1 MSMSA
6 AGTSAGATT
15 PRETDLRRFLL
26 QPLAGTWV
34 RDTVLVVG
42 AVLLTALCA
51 QISIPVPGS
60 PVPITGQTFAVMLIG
75 ASLGVR
81 RGLVSMLAYL
91 VVGAIGAP
99 IFSGGSS
106 GGHVILG
113 ATGGY
118 IVGFLLAAP
127 LMGWAAARGWDRTPL
142 KAFPVFLVGQLA
154 IFGVGVPWL
163 AVAAHVSLSTAITLG
178 FTPFILGGI
187 LKGALAGALLPTAW
201 KLAGRDR

>member
-1 MSMSA
+1 
-6 AGTSAGATT
+6 
-15 PRETDLRRFLL
+15 
-26 QPLAGTWV
+26 
-34 RDTVLVVG
+34 VLVLA
-42 AVLLTALCA
+42 AVALTAGCA
-51 QISIPVPGS
+51 QISVPVPGS

-81 RGLVSMLAYL
+81 RGLVSMLVYL
-91 VVGAIGAP
+91 VVGAAGAP
-99 IFSGGSS
+99 IFSDGSS
-106 GGHVILG
+106 GGHVLLG

-118 IVGFLLAAP
+118 IVGFLIAAP

-163 AVAAHVSLSTAITLG
+163 AVSAHVSFPTAITLG

-187 LKGALAGALLPTAW
+187 VKGALVGALLPTAW
-201 KLAGRDR
+201 KLVGRDR

>member
-1 MSMSA
+1 MSLSA
-6 AGTSAGATT
+6 TSSPADVPAGGNTAI
-15 PRETDLRRFLL
+15 RQFIL

-34 RDTVLVVG
+34 RDTTLVVA
-42 AVLLTALCA
+42 AVSLIAACA

-91 VVGAIGAP
+91 VIGAAGAP
-99 IFSGGSS
+99 IFSDGSS
-106 GGHVILG
+106 GGHVLLG

-118 IVGFLLAAP
+118 IVGFLIAAP

-142 KAFPVFLVGQLA
+142 KAFPVFLVGQIA

-163 AVAAHVSLSTAITLG
+163 AISAHVSFATAIALG

-187 LKGALAGALLPTAW
+187 VKGALAGALLPTAW
-201 KLAGRDR
+201 KLVGRER

>member
-1 MSMSA
+1 MSLSA
-6 AGTSAGATT
+6 ASPPAGSPAAGDTAI
-15 PRETDLRRFLL
+15 RRFIL
-26 QPLAGTWV
+26 QPLAGTWA
-34 RDTVLVVG
+34 RDSVLVVA
-42 AVLLTALCA
+42 AVALTALCA

-91 VVGAIGAP
+91 VIGAAGAP
-99 IFSGGSS
+99 IFSDGSS

-142 KAFPVFLVGQLA
+142 KAFPVFLVGQIA

-163 AVAAHVSLSTAITLG
+163 AISAHVSLSTAIALG

-187 LKGALAGALLPTAW
+187 VKGALAGALLPTAW
-201 KLAGRDR
+201 KLVGRDR